1 MASLSLFRAH
11 TYRLQCVPFFPSNI
25 FRINVFLIWLVL
37 MVSNQ
42 AHTEHTN
49 TTTHRP
55 NIEQVWKS
63 ICIYDIPHEQHNAFL
78 YISCLGSRGCT
89 KERQRTYTAGQ
100 RTREPHHHTAQPTAP
115 SGVWYAIHT
124 HTPARMQTLVQP
136 ISGKF
141 INVRSKTRS
150 LYTHI
155 LGKLRSKT
163 HFGIPKVVYI
173 WLESVLAVSCM
184 YHSQP
189 ARPERTNKMCVA
201 DTHKKTSIF
210 KIQQQQWAE
219 NKIEKLGWLSLY
231 LGSIVNACGFSL
243 SGECVRV
250 M

>member
-1 MASLSLFRAH
+1 MYFFFSVTLENGVAWNWLILETPCAGGVNVLRIRYMFSLAMASLSLFRAH
-11 TYRLQCVPFFPSNI
+11 TYRPQCVPFFPSNI

-63 ICIYDIPHEQHNAFL
+63 ICIYEQHNAFL

-155 LGKLRSKT
+155 LGKSWEAKRTSGSQKLCI
-163 HFGIPKVVYI
+163 FGWRVC
-173 WLESVLAVSCM
+173 WRLAVCITAN
-184 YHSQP
+184 QP
-189 ARPERTNKMCVA
+189 GLKEPTRCV
-201 DTHKKTSIF
+201 
-210 KIQQQQWAE
+210 
-219 NKIEKLGWLSLY
+219 
-231 LGSIVNACGFSL
+231 
-243 SGECVRV
+243 
-250 M
+250 